1 MPHTALFKE
10 SPMFIQQF
18 FIKGIAHS
26 SYLVGGD
33 ETCAIVDPARD
44 VERYIEAARELDL
57 KITHILET
65 HLHADFVSGHLDLA
79 EQTGAK
85 IFAPKAGSCRFDHIP
100 VSEGTRFSIE
110 GMDFSVLETFGH
122 TPDNVTYVVT
132 DNSRG
137 DEPAAIFPGDCLFV
151 GDVGRPDLFPGRAEE
166 LASMLYDSLHDK
178 LMPLPDACMVF
189 PAHGAGSL
197 CGKAMGAMRWSTIGY
212 ERKNNPALQIR
223 DKDAFIHSMTHDM
236 PPAPDHFSRCSEINR
251 QGPALVRTLPKVV
264 PLKPREFAAKAGSSD
279 TLVLSIRNYATFGGM
294 HVPGSWHIDIT
305 GNFSTFA
312 GWALPPEKE
321 ILIVTDNLVQAQEA
335 AIMLRRVGLD
345 LTVGYLDG
353 GTHAWVTA
361 GYPVDHVHQLSPE
374 ETHEMLKKE
383 DVVLVDVRSKDEYAA
398 GHVEGAIN
406 IMVMDLRSRYTE
418 LDPARPTIVMCRSGH
433 RSSLASSILK
443 QKGFAR
449 VYNAAGGITGYLAAG
464 YR

>member
-1 MPHTALFKE
+1 
-10 SPMFIQQF
+10 MFIQQF
-18 FIKGIAHS
+18 FIGGIAHS
-26 SYLVGGD
+26 SYLIGGD
-33 ETCAIVDPARD
+33 QTCAIVDPARD
-44 VERYIEAARELDL
+44 VERYIEAARDLNL

-85 IFAPKAGSCRFDHIP
+85 IFAPRAGGCRFDHIP
-100 VSEGTRFSIE
+100 VSEGTRFSLE
-110 GMDFSVLETFGH
+110 GMDFTVLDTFGH
-122 TPDNVTYVVT
+122 TPDNVTFVVT
-132 DNSRG
+132 DRSRG
-137 DEPAAIFPGDCLFV
+137 DEPVAAFTGDCLFV

-166 LASMLYDSLHDK
+166 LASQLFGSLHDK
-178 LMPLPDACMVF
+178 LMLLPDACMVF

-212 ERKNNPALQIR
+212 ERRHNPALQI
-223 DKDAFIHSMTHDM
+223 KDREAFIRVMTHDM
-236 PPAPDHFSRCSEINR
+236 PAAPDHFSRCSDINR

-264 PLKPREFAAKAGSSD
+264 PYKPREFAAKAESSD
-279 TLVLSIRNYATFGGM
+279 TIVLSIRNYATFGGM
-294 HVPGSWHIDIT
+294 HVPGSWHIDIA

-312 GWALPPEKE
+312 GWALPPDRE
-321 ILIVTDNLVQAQEA
+321 ILLVTDNPSQAQEA
-335 AIMLRRVGLD
+335 AVMLRRVGLD
-345 LTVGYLDG
+345 HTVGYLDG

-374 ETHEMLKKE
+374 ETHGMLKRK
-383 DVVLVDVRSKDEYAA
+383 DVVLVDVRSKEEYAE

-406 IMVMDLRSRYTE
+406 IMAMDLRSRYTE

-443 QKGFAR
+443 QKGFVD
-449 VYNAAGGITGYLAAG
+449 VYNAAGGITGYTAAG